1 METKRQ
7 QKISKL
13 LMKELSEI
21 FQREIK
27 AKSNVMISVTKVNVT
42 TDMSYAR
49 VYLSIFGPKMEDKK
63 KVVEEVNGMSKGIR
77 KFLGDRVRHQLRII
91 PELQFFE
98 DDSLDYIEN
107 IDHLLKD

>member
-13 LMKELSEI
+13 LLKELSEI
-21 FQREIK
+21 FQRDIK
-27 AKSNVMISVTKVNVT
+27 TNNVMISVTKANVT
-42 TDMSYAR
+42 SDLSYAR
-49 VYLSIFGPKMEDKK
+49 VYLSIFGPDIEEKK
-63 KVVEEVNGMSKGIR
+63 NVVKEVNDMSKNIR
-77 KFLGDRVRHQLRII
+77 KLLGERIRFQLRII

-107 IDHLLKD
+107 IDNLLKE

>member
-13 LMKELSEI
+13 IQKELSEI

-27 AKSNVMISVTKVNVT
+27 AQGTVMITVTKVAVT
-42 TDMSYAR
+42 TDMAYAR
-49 VYLSIFGPKMEDKK
+49 VYLSVFGPEQENKK
-63 KVVEEVNGMSKGIR
+63 KVVEEVNGMSKNIR
-77 KFLGDRVRHQLRII
+77 RLLGDRVRFQLRII

-98 DDSLDYIEN
+98 DDSLDYIAK
-107 IDHLLKD
+107 IDDLLKQ